1 MLCFKLNTLPVHHCH
16 TAMNLYE
23 IKQRCNSKAEL
34 KEAPNC
40 VKWQCCVSN
49 WWLKGGV
56 IQKALQPSYT
66 GREWHSSSLSD
77 CGRVLLESC
86 VGGLYRWA
94 TFWPSCH
101 LTIANAPTLGL
112 FVCMFV
118 LYTSLRH
125 CKERH
130 ETLHTHWW
138 GPWTCSYWRATIC
151 PLGVDCQVFLF
162 RGPRHQFDSTCLP
175 TLVKVFATNA
185 GCLECSQG
193 MFLGEWL
200 ATILA
205 SVRRSLHIWNL

>member
-1 MLCFKLNTLPVHHCH
+1 MPNYITLITYFPAILWHSLTHTPLFNESHFTSFCITAEEGPRTETFCTPLKLILCFKLNTLPVHHCH

-101 LTIANAPTLGL
+101 LTIANAPTLVL

-118 LYTSLRH
+118 LYTSLRR
-125 CKERH
+125 CKEPH

-138 GPWTCSYWRATIC
+138 GPWTCSYRT
-151 PLGVDCQVFLF
+151 
-162 RGPRHQFDSTCLP
+162 
-175 TLVKVFATNA
+175 
-185 GCLECSQG
+185 G
-193 MFLGEWL
+193 MRLYAPWE
-200 ATILA
+200 
-205 SVRRSLHIWNL
+205 